1 MFLSEE
7 IKDKWQPVM
16 EHKDVPSIK
25 DATKRAIT
33 LRLLENQQTAL
44 DEANITGANVD
55 NWDPILISLVRRTM
69 PKLMAYDTIGVQPM
83 TGPTGLI
90 FAMKSHYTGEAS
102 TGAEALT
109 LPAGAPDTE
118 FAGVPAVGGVPPI
131 AGADAMTTAQGE
143 ALGGFGGGSTTYNE
157 MSFSIEK
164 SSVTAKT
171 KALKAKYSLELAQDL
186 KAIHGLDAESELSNI
201 LSGEILAEINRE
213 IINTISS
220 QATAGATAG
229 TTTAGTF
236 DVADSVDNRGA
247 RWGGERYK
255 SLLVQINREANL
267 IAKNTGRGRGNWL
280 IVSPDVA
287 SALDMVSGLQEP
299 NMSLDNGAQPDVTN
313 NTFAGTLGGKFKVY
327 VDQFASAD
335 TVIVG
340 FKGSNMYD
348 AGMFYCPYVP
358 LQMMKSIGEE
368 DFQPRL
374 GFKTRYGITMN
385 PFASGAAGANPYFRK
400 FTVTNL

>member
-7 IKDKWQPVM
+7 IKDKWQTVM
-16 EHKDVPSIK
+16 EHADIPAIK

-44 DEANITGANVD
+44 DEANVSANAA

-69 PKLMAYDTIGVQPM
+69 PQLMAYDTIGVQPM

-90 FAMKSHYTGEAS
+90 FAMKSHYTGS
-102 TGAEALT
+102 TSGAEALT
-109 LPAGAPDTE
+109 TAAGAPDVD
-118 FAGVPAVGGVPPI
+118 FAGEAGEVSPAI
-131 AGADAMTTAQGE
+131 AAANAMATDRAE
-143 ALGGFGGGSTTYNE
+143 VLGGFGTPNNDYAE
-157 MSFSIEK
+157 MSFSIAK
-164 SSVTAKT
+164 TSVEAKT
-171 KALKAKYSLELAQDL
+171 KALKAKYSTELAQDL

-201 LSGEILAEINRE
+201 LAGEILAEINRE
-213 IINTISS
+213 IIEKIQS
-220 QATAGATAG
+220 QATAGATSG

-236 DVADSVDNRGA
+236 DVKDALDNRGA

-287 SALDMVSGLQEP
+287 SALDMVSSMAVA
-299 NMSLDNGAQPDVTN
+299 NMSVDNGAQPDTANSV
-313 NTFAGTLGGKFKVY
+313 FAGVLGGKFKVFI
-327 VDQFASAD
+327 DQFAATD
-335 TVIVG
+335 TVTVG
-340 FKGSNMYD
+340 FKGANMYD
-348 AGMFYCPYVP
+348 AGLFYCPYVP

-374 GFKTRYGITMN
+374 GFKTRYGLTHN
-385 PFASGAAGANPYFRK
+385 PFASGAAGGNPYFRK

>member
-16 EHKDVPSIK
+16 EHEDLPKIE

-33 LRLLENQQTAL
+33 LRLLENQEKAL
-44 DEANITGANVD
+44 QEANVTGANVD

-69 PKLMAYDTIGVQPM
+69 PQLMAYDTIGVQPM
-83 TGPTGLI
+83 SGPTGLI

-109 LPAGAPDTE
+109 LPAGQPDVDFSGDE
-118 FAGVPAVGGVPPI
+118 G
-131 AGADAMTTAQGE
+131 TANVLSTSDGE
-143 ALGGFGGGSTTYNE
+143 ALGGFVSGGGDFKE

-164 SSVTAKT
+164 SSVTADT
-171 KALKAKYSLELAQDL
+171 RALKAKYSLELAQDL

-201 LSGEILAEINRE
+201 LSAEILAEINRE
-213 IINTISS
+213 VIEMILS
-220 QATAGATAG
+220 QATAGAASGTAN
-229 TTTAGTF
+229 AGTF
-236 DVADSVDNRGA
+236 DVADAVDNRGA

-255 SLLVQINREANL
+255 SLLIQINREANL
-267 IAKNTGRGRGNWL
+267 IAKNTGRGAGNW
-280 IVSPDVA
+280 IICSADVA
-287 SALDMVSGLQEP
+287 SALDMVAGLKEP
-299 NMSLDNGAQPDVTN
+299 GMDVGANQPDIANSVS
-313 NTFAGTLGGKFKVY
+313 AGTLGGKYKVFI
-327 VDQFASAD
+327 DQFAASD
-335 TVIVG
+335 SVTVG

-358 LQMMKSIGEE
+358 LQLMKSIGEE

-374 GFKTRYGITMN
+374 GFKTRYGLTHN
-385 PFASGAAGANPYFRK
+385 PFASGTAGQNPYFRK
-400 FTVTNL
+400 FTVANL

>member
-16 EHKDVPSIK
+16 EHEDLPKIE

-33 LRLLENQQTAL
+33 LRLLENQEKAL
-44 DEANITGANVD
+44 QEANVTGANVD

-69 PKLMAYDTIGVQPM
+69 PQLMAYDTIGVQPM
-83 TGPTGLI
+83 SGPTGLI

-109 LPAGAPDTE
+109 LPAGQPDVDFSGDEST
-118 FAGVPAVGGVPPI
+118 ANQLST
-131 AGADAMTTAQGE
+131 ADGE
-143 ALGGFGGGSTTYNE
+143 ALGGFVAGGGAFKE

-164 SSVTAKT
+164 SSVTAET
-171 KALKAKYSLELAQDL
+171 RALKAKYSLELAQDL

-201 LSGEILAEINRE
+201 LSAEILAEINRE
-213 IINTISS
+213 VIEKILS
-220 QATAGATAG
+220 QATPGATAG

-236 DVADSVDNRGA
+236 DVSDPLDNRGA

-255 SLLVQINREANL
+255 SLLIQINREANL
-267 IAKNTGRGRGNWL
+267 IAKNTGRGAGNWL
-280 IVSPDVA
+280 LVSPDVA
-287 SALDMVSGLQEP
+287 SALDMVAGLAVP
-299 NMSLDNGAQPDVTN
+299 NMEVGSNQPDIAN
-313 NTFAGTLGGKFKVY
+313 NIFAGTLGNKYKVY
-327 VDQFASAD
+327 IDQFAAAD
-335 TVIVG
+335 SVTVG
-340 FKGSNMYD
+340 YKGANMYD
-348 AGMFYCPYVP
+348 AGLFYCPYVP
-358 LQMMKSIGEE
+358 LQLMKSIGEE

-374 GFKTRYGITMN
+374 GFKTRYGLTHN
-385 PFASGAAGANPYFRK
+385 PFASGTAAQNPYFRK

>member
-1 MFLSEE
+1 MFLSEQ

-16 EHKDVPSIK
+16 EHAEIPAIQ

-33 LRLLENQQTAL
+33 LRLLENQQIAL
-44 DEANITGANVD
+44 DEANVTGANVD
-55 NWDPILISLVRRTM
+55 NWDPVLISLVRRTM
-69 PKLMAYDTIGVQPM
+69 PQLMAYDTIGVQPM
-83 TGPTGLI
+83 SGPTGLI

-109 LPAGAPDTE
+109 LPAGAPDTD
-118 FAGVPAVGGVPPI
+118 FAGDDGT
-131 AGADAMTTAQGE
+131 ADAMTTAQGE
-143 ALGGFGGGSTTYNE
+143 ALGGFVGSTTYNE

-171 KALKAKYSLELAQDL
+171 KALKAKYSIELAQDL
-186 KAIHGLDAESELSNI
+186 KAIHGLDAESELANI

-213 IINTISS
+213 IINKIGT

-236 DVADSVDNRGA
+236 DVSDALDNRGA

-255 SLLVQINREANL
+255 SLLVQINKEANL

-287 SALDMVSGLQEP
+287 SALDMVSSMAEP
-299 NMSLDNGAQPDVTN
+299 NMSLDNGAQPDVVN
-313 NTFAGTLGGKFKVY
+313 NVFAGVLGGKFKVF

-340 FKGSNMYD
+340 FKGANMYD
-348 AGMFYCPYVP
+348 AGLFYCPYVP

-374 GFKTRYGITMN
+374 GFKTRYGLTHN
-385 PFASGAAGANPYFRK
+385 PFASGTAAQNPYFRK

>member
-1 MFLSEE
+1 MFLSEQ

-16 EHKDVPSIK
+16 EHAEIPAIL

-33 LRLLENQQTAL
+33 LRLLENQQIAL
-44 DEANITGANVD
+44 DEANVTGANVD
-55 NWDPILISLVRRTM
+55 NWDPVLISLVRRTM
-69 PKLMAYDTIGVQPM
+69 PQLMAYDTIGVQPM
-83 TGPTGLI
+83 SGPTGLI
-90 FAMKSHYTGEAS
+90 FAMKSHYTGAAA

-109 LPAGAPDTE
+109 LPAGAPDTD
-118 FAGVPAVGGVPPI
+118 FAGDDGT
-131 AGADAMTTAQGE
+131 ADAMTTAQGE
-143 ALGGFGGGSTTYNE
+143 ALGGFVGSTTYNE

-164 SSVTAKT
+164 STVSAKT
-171 KALKAKYSLELAQDL
+171 KALKAKYSIELAQDL
-186 KAIHGLDAESELSNI
+186 KAIHGLDAESELANI

-213 IINTISS
+213 IINTIGT

-236 DVADSVDNRGA
+236 DVSDALDNRGA

-255 SLLVQINREANL
+255 SLLVQINKEANL

-287 SALDMVSGLQEP
+287 SALDMVSSMAEP
-299 NMSLDNGAQPDVTN
+299 NMSLDNGAQPDVVN
-313 NTFAGTLGGKFKVY
+313 NVFAGVLGGKFKVF
-327 VDQFASAD
+327 VDQFASTD

-340 FKGSNMYD
+340 FKGANMYD
-348 AGMFYCPYVP
+348 AGLFYCPYVP

-374 GFKTRYGITMN
+374 GFKTRYGLTHN
-385 PFASGAAGANPYFRK
+385 PFATGTAGQNPYFRK

>member
-7 IKDKWQPVM
+7 IKDKWEPVM
-16 EHKDVPSIK
+16 EHADVPAIK

-44 DEANITGANVD
+44 DEANVTGANVD
-55 NWDPILISLVRRTM
+55 NWDPVLISLVRRTM

-83 TGPTGLI
+83 SGPTGLI
-90 FAMKSHYTGEAS
+90 FAMKSHYTGNAA

-109 LPAGAPDTE
+109 TTAGAPDTD
-118 FAGVPAVGGVPPI
+118 FAGDDGT
-131 AGADAMTTAQGE
+131 ADAMTTAQGE
-143 ALGGFGGGSTTYNE
+143 NLGGFDGGATTYNE

-236 DVADSVDNRGA
+236 DVADAVDNRGA

-255 SLLVQINREANL
+255 SLLVQINKEANL

-287 SALDMVSGLQEP
+287 SALDMTSSLAEP
-299 NMSLDNGAQPDVTN
+299 NMSLDNGSQPDVTDN
-313 NTFAGTLGGKFKVY
+313 VFAGTLGGKFKVF
-327 VDQFASAD
+327 VDQFASSD
-335 TVIVG
+335 SVIVG

-358 LQMMKSIGEE
+358 LQLMKSIGEE

>member
-1 MFLSEE
+1 MFLSEQ

-16 EHKDVPSIK
+16 EHAEIPAIQ

-33 LRLLENQQTAL
+33 LRLLENQQIAL
-44 DEANITGANVD
+44 DEANVTGANVD
-55 NWDPILISLVRRTM
+55 NWDPVLISLVRRTM
-69 PKLMAYDTIGVQPM
+69 PQLMAYDTIGVQPM
-83 TGPTGLI
+83 SGPTGLI

-109 LPAGAPDTE
+109 LPAGAPDTD
-118 FAGVPAVGGVPPI
+118 FAGDDGT
-131 AGADAMTTAQGE
+131 ADAMTTAQGE
-143 ALGGFGGGSTTYNE
+143 ALGGFVGSTTYNE

-164 SSVTAKT
+164 STVSAKT
-171 KALKAKYSLELAQDL
+171 KALKAKYSIELAQDL
-186 KAIHGLDAESELSNI
+186 KAIHGLDAESELANI

-213 IINTISS
+213 IINTIGT

-229 TTTAGTF
+229 TTLAGTF
-236 DVADSVDNRGA
+236 DVSDALDNRGA

-255 SLLVQINREANL
+255 SLLVQINKEANL

-287 SALDMVSGLQEP
+287 SALDMVSSLAEP
-299 NMSLDNGAQPDVTN
+299 NMSLDNGAQPDVVN
-313 NTFAGTLGGKFKVY
+313 NVFAGVLGGKFKVF

-335 TVIVG
+335 SVIVG
-340 FKGSNMYD
+340 FKGANMYD
-348 AGMFYCPYVP
+348 AGLFYCPYVP

-374 GFKTRYGITMN
+374 GFKTRYGLTHN
-385 PFASGAAGANPYFRK
+385 PFATGTAGQNPYFRK
-400 FTVTNL
+400 FTVTGL

>member
-1 MFLSEE
+1 MFLSEQ

-16 EHKDVPSIK
+16 EHAEIPAIQ

-33 LRLLENQQTAL
+33 LRLLENQQIAL
-44 DEANITGANVD
+44 DEANVTGANVD
-55 NWDPILISLVRRTM
+55 NWDPVLISLVRRTM
-69 PKLMAYDTIGVQPM
+69 PQLMAYDTIGVQPM
-83 TGPTGLI
+83 SGPTGLI

-102 TGAEALT
+102 SGAEALT
-109 LPAGAPDTE
+109 LPAGAPDTD
-118 FAGVPAVGGVPPI
+118 FAGDDGT
-131 AGADAMTTAQGE
+131 ADAMTTAQGE
-143 ALGGFGGGSTTYNE
+143 ALGGFVGSTTYNE

-171 KALKAKYSLELAQDL
+171 KALKAKYSIELAQDL
-186 KAIHGLDAESELSNI
+186 KAIHGLDAESELANI

-213 IINTISS
+213 IINKIGT

-236 DVADSVDNRGA
+236 DVSDALDNRGA

-255 SLLVQINREANL
+255 SLLVQINKEANL

-287 SALDMVSGLQEP
+287 SALDMVSSMAEP
-299 NMSLDNGAQPDVTN
+299 NMSLDNGAQPDVVN
-313 NTFAGTLGGKFKVY
+313 NVFAGVLGGKFKVF

-340 FKGSNMYD
+340 FKGANMYD
-348 AGMFYCPYVP
+348 AGLFYCPYVP

-374 GFKTRYGITMN
+374 GFKTRYGLTHN
-385 PFASGAAGANPYFRK
+385 PFATGTAAQNPYFRK

>member
-16 EHKDVPSIK
+16 EHEDLPKIE

-33 LRLLENQQTAL
+33 LRLLENQEVAL
-44 DEANITGANVD
+44 QEANVTGANVD

-69 PKLMAYDTIGVQPM
+69 PQLMAYDTIGVQPM
-83 TGPTGLI
+83 SGPTGLI

-109 LPAGAPDTE
+109 LPAGQPDVDFSGDEGT
-118 FAGVPAVGGVPPI
+118 ANQLST
-131 AGADAMTTAQGE
+131 ADGE
-143 ALGGFGGGSTTYNE
+143 ALGGFVAGGGDYKE

-164 SSVTAKT
+164 SSVTAAT
-171 KALKAKYSLELAQDL
+171 RALKAKYSLELAQDL

-201 LSGEILAEINRE
+201 LSAEILAEINRE
-213 IINTISS
+213 VIEMILS
-220 QATAGATAG
+220 QATAGAAAG
-229 TTTAGTF
+229 TTTSGTF
-236 DVADSVDNRGA
+236 DVSDALDNRGA

-255 SLLVQINREANL
+255 SLLIQINREANL
-267 IAKNTGRGRGNWL
+267 IAKNTGRGAGNWL

-287 SALDMVSGLQEP
+287 SALDMVSSLAVP
-299 NMSLDNGAQPDVTN
+299 NMDVGANQPDIAN
-313 NTFAGTLGGKFKVY
+313 NIFAGTLGNKYKVY
-327 VDQFASAD
+327 IDQFASAD
-335 TVIVG
+335 SVTVG
-340 FKGSNMYD
+340 YKGSNMYD
-348 AGMFYCPYVP
+348 AGLFYCPYVP
-358 LQMMKSIGEE
+358 LQLMKSIGEE

-374 GFKTRYGITMN
+374 GFKTRYGLTHN
-385 PFASGAAGANPYFRK
+385 PFASGTAGQNPYFRK

>member
-16 EHKDVPSIK
+16 EHEDLPKIQ

-33 LRLLENQQTAL
+33 LRLLENQEIAL
-44 DEANITGANVD
+44 QEANVTGANVD

-69 PKLMAYDTIGVQPM
+69 PQLMAYDTIGVQPM
-83 TGPTGLI
+83 SGPTGLI

-109 LPAGAPDTE
+109 LPAGQPDVD
-118 FAGVPAVGGVPPI
+118 FSGD
-131 AGADAMTTAQGE
+131 DANTQNTYTTAEGE
-143 ALGGFGGGSTTYNE
+143 ALGGFVAGGGAFKE

-164 SSVTAKT
+164 SSVTAET
-171 KALKAKYSLELAQDL
+171 RALKAKYSLELAQDL

-201 LSGEILAEINRE
+201 LSAEILAEINRE
-213 IINTISS
+213 VIEKILS
-220 QATAGATAG
+220 QATPGATAG

-236 DVADSVDNRGA
+236 DVSDPLDNRGA

-255 SLLVQINREANL
+255 SLLIQINREANL
-267 IAKNTGRGRGNWL
+267 IAKNTGRGAGNWRL
-280 IVSPDVA
+280 VSPDVA
-287 SALDMVSGLQEP
+287 SALDMVAGLAVP
-299 NMSLDNGAQPDVTN
+299 NMEVGSNQPDIAN
-313 NTFAGTLGGKFKVY
+313 NIFAGTLGNKYKVY
-327 VDQFASAD
+327 IDQFAAAD
-335 TVIVG
+335 SVTVG
-340 FKGSNMYD
+340 YKGANMYD
-348 AGMFYCPYVP
+348 AGLFYCPYVP
-358 LQMMKSIGEE
+358 LQLMKSIGEE

-374 GFKTRYGITMN
+374 GFKTRYGLTHN
-385 PFASGAAGANPYFRK
+385 PFASGTAAQNPYFRK

>member
-1 MFLSEE
+1 MFLSEQ

-16 EHKDVPSIK
+16 EHAEIPAIQ

-33 LRLLENQQTAL
+33 LRLLENQQIAL
-44 DEANITGANVD
+44 DEANVTGANVD
-55 NWDPILISLVRRTM
+55 NWDPVLISLVRRTM
-69 PKLMAYDTIGVQPM
+69 PQLMAYDTIGVQPM
-83 TGPTGLI
+83 SGPTGLI

-102 TGAEALT
+102 SGAEALT
-109 LPAGAPDTE
+109 LPAGAPDTD
-118 FAGVPAVGGVPPI
+118 FAGDDGT
-131 AGADAMTTAQGE
+131 ADAMTTAQGE
-143 ALGGFGGGSTTYNE
+143 ALGGFVGSTTYNE

-164 SSVTAKT
+164 STVSAKT
-171 KALKAKYSLELAQDL
+171 KALKAKYSIELAQDL
-186 KAIHGLDAESELSNI
+186 KAIHGLDAESELANI

-213 IINTISS
+213 IINTIGA
-220 QATAGATAG
+220 QATPGATAG

-236 DVADSVDNRGA
+236 DVSDALDNRGA

-255 SLLVQINREANL
+255 SLLVQINKEANL

-287 SALDMVSGLQEP
+287 SALDMVSSMAEP
-299 NMSLDNGAQPDVTN
+299 NMSLDNGAQPDVVN
-313 NTFAGTLGGKFKVY
+313 NVFAGVLGGKFKVF

-340 FKGSNMYD
+340 FKGANMYD
-348 AGMFYCPYVP
+348 AGLFYCPYVP

-374 GFKTRYGITMN
+374 GFKTRYGLTHN
-385 PFASGAAGANPYFRK
+385 PFATGTAAQNPYFRK

>member
-1 MFLSEE
+1 MFLSEQ

-16 EHKDVPSIK
+16 EHAEIPAIQ

-33 LRLLENQQTAL
+33 LRLLENQQIAL
-44 DEANITGANVD
+44 DEANVTGANVD
-55 NWDPILISLVRRTM
+55 NWDPVLISLVRRTM
-69 PKLMAYDTIGVQPM
+69 PQLMAYDTIGVQPM
-83 TGPTGLI
+83 SGPTGLI

-109 LPAGAPDTE
+109 LPAGAPDTD
-118 FAGVPAVGGVPPI
+118 FAGDDGT
-131 AGADAMTTAQGE
+131 ADAMTTAQGE
-143 ALGGFGGGSTTYNE
+143 ALGGFVGSTTYNE

-171 KALKAKYSLELAQDL
+171 KALKAKYSIELAQDL
-186 KAIHGLDAESELSNI
+186 KAIHGLDAESELANI

-213 IINTISS
+213 IINKIGT
-220 QATAGATAG
+220 QATPGATAG
-229 TTTAGTF
+229 VANAGTF
-236 DVADSVDNRGA
+236 DVADAVDNRGA

-255 SLLVQINREANL
+255 SLLVQINKEANL

-287 SALDMVSGLQEP
+287 SALDMVSSLAEP
-299 NMSLDNGAQPDVTN
+299 NMSLDNGAQPDVVN
-313 NTFAGTLGGKFKVY
+313 NVFAGVLGGKFKVF

-340 FKGSNMYD
+340 FKGANMYD
-348 AGMFYCPYVP
+348 AGLFYCPYVP

-374 GFKTRYGITMN
+374 GFKTRYGLTHN
-385 PFASGAAGANPYFRK
+385 PFASGTAAQNPYFRK

>member
-16 EHKDVPSIK
+16 EHEDLPKIQ

-33 LRLLENQQTAL
+33 LRLLENQEKAL
-44 DEANITGANVD
+44 QEANVTGANVD

-69 PKLMAYDTIGVQPM
+69 PQLMAYDTIGVQPM
-83 TGPTGLI
+83 SGPTGLI

-109 LPAGAPDTE
+109 TAAGQPDVD
-118 FAGVPAVGGVPPI
+118 FSGD
-131 AGADAMTTAQGE
+131 DANTQNQYTTAEGE
-143 ALGGFGGGSTTYNE
+143 ALGGFVAGGGAFKE

-164 SSVTAKT
+164 SSVTAET
-171 KALKAKYSLELAQDL
+171 RALKAKYSLELAQDL

-201 LSGEILAEINRE
+201 LSAEILAEINRE
-213 IINTISS
+213 VIEAILS
-220 QATAGATAG
+220 QATPGATAG
-229 TTTAGTF
+229 VANAGTF
-236 DVADSVDNRGA
+236 DVADAVDNRGA

-255 SLLVQINREANL
+255 SLLIQINREANL
-267 IAKNTGRGRGNWL
+267 IAKATGRGPGNWL

-287 SALDMVSGLQEP
+287 SALDMVAGMAVP
-299 NMSLDNGAQPDVTN
+299 NMDVGAN
-313 NTFAGTLGGKFKVY
+313 NPVDISSNLFAGVLGGKYKVY
-327 VDQFASAD
+327 IDQFAASD
-335 TVIVG
+335 SVTVG
-340 FKGSNMYD
+340 YKGANMYD

-358 LQMMKSIGEE
+358 LQLMKSIGEE

-374 GFKTRYGITMN
+374 GFKTRYGLTHN
-385 PFASGAAGANPYFRK
+385 PFATGTAAQNPYFRK
-400 FTVTNL
+400 FAVANL